1 MNSFRTGGKGFA
13 ASVAVIATVLAVFAL
28 PAFAAA
34 DDGEGSQTLSDD
46 GIFYAADGMRYRITS
61 PGHAMLSDGHAAV
74 GHLDVPSEVWDPWAN
89 KYTVSGI
96 GVAAFESSPL
106 LTSITLPDS
115 VKYIQDMAF
124 YHCFN
129 LTSVTVPSSLQTIG
143 NEAFAYCYDLTAL
156 ALPYAAFGS
165 IGAYA
170 LPLWTKIAYFT
181 GASYVTASLDA
192 GSTVYLDMQMPY
204 GVSVTGMDV
213 HDSDDMS
220 VAPAGSG
227 TVWSFPALHGA
238 PGYFVSILADAPA
251 EGGGIGTSGELP
263 DRGQGNGQDPGP
275 MAAWACWL
283 LIACTVGMAAAAW
296 AVIPCRLRRGP

>member
-1 MNSFRTGGKGFA
+1 MNNFRSGRKVSA
-13 ASVAVIATVLAVFAL
+13 VSVAVIAVILAAFAV
-28 PAFAAA
+28 PAIAAA
-34 DDGEGSQTLSDD
+34 DDGGGSRSLSDD
-46 GIFYAADGMRYRITS
+46 GIFYAADGLRYRITS

-129 LTSVTVPSSLQTIG
+129 LTSVTMPASLQTLG
-143 NEAFAYCYDLTAL
+143 NEAFAYCYSLTAL

-181 GASYVTASLDA
+181 GASYVTASLDDD
-192 GSTVYLDMQMPY
+192 STVHLDMQMPY

-213 HDSDDMS
+213 HNSDDIS
-220 VAPAGSG
+220 VETEGSG
-227 TVWSFPALHGA
+227 TEWSFPALHGA
-238 PGYFVSILADAPA
+238 PGYIVNILTDALA
-251 EGGGIGTSGELP
+251 ESKTPGTPGELP
-263 DRGQGNGQDPGP
+263 GAGQGQDNGPLTV
-275 MAAWACWL
+275 WVCWL

-296 AVIPCRLRRGP
+296 AVIPYRLRRGL